1 MPLSEHE
8 QRILAELEESLSTQ
22 DPRFAERV
30 ASETVYKH
38 AGRQCKWAGLCFFLG
53 LVFLVAFYSFSVI
66 LGLIGVGVMFGSAIV
81 FERNLRR
88 MGKASW
94 HDITRSLNE
103 DEHSGAQGGI
113 ESAVHDARDWVR
125 SRFRRR
131 DV

>member
-8 QRILAELEESLSTQ
+8 QRILAELEQSLSSQ
-22 DPRFAERV
+22 DPQFAERV
-30 ASETVYKH
+30 ANETVYKH
-38 AGRQCKWAGLCFFLG
+38 AGRRTKWAGLTFFLG
-53 LVFLVAFYSFSVI
+53 LVFLVAFYSYSIF
-66 LGLIGVGVMFGSAIV
+66 LGLLGVGIMFVSAVV

-103 DEHSGAQGGI
+103 EEHSGAEGGI
-113 ESAVHDARDWVR
+113 ENAVYDARDWIR

-131 DV
+131 ED